1 MRRPGPRR
9 PLQAAAGEAAA
20 AGTTRGPAQASQPE
34 TAQSQGERLGRFLS
48 WAVFPEADPPAEPTE
63 NLGVALAE

>member
-1 MRRPGPRR
+1 MRLPGPRR

-20 AGTTRGPAQASQPE
+20 AGTTRGPALASQQE
-34 TAQSQGERLGRFLS
+34 TAQLQGEWRGRILR

-63 NLGVALAE
+63 NLGVAWAE